1 MASTPVIFK
10 DIFVSQGGM
19 QGDGKAF
26 PQPVGWGGGGCFCCQ
41 NFDCLGSDLSTHFF
55 LNVKQAEREGEGFMW
70 SSKAKAQ
77 GLGTRPHTDPG

>member
-1 MASTPVIFK
+1 MIFK

-26 PQPVGWGGGGCFCCQ
+26 PQPVGWVGLGGVRGGAKTNF
-41 NFDCLGSDLSTHFF
+41 FDCLGSDLSTH
-55 LNVKQAEREGEGFMW
+55 LSNVKQPGRGGVRVMW

-77 GLGTRPHTDPG
+77 GFGTRPHTDPG